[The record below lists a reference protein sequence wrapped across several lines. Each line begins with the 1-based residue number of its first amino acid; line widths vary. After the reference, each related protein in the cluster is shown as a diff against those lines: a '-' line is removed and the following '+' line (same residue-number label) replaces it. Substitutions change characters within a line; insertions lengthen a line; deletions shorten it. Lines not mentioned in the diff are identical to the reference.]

1 MKNFLR
7 KLWKNEEGAE
17 IVEWV
22 IVAAVLIGIAA
33 GGYALLGD
41 SVNNAV
47 NTVGSNL
54 ESAVAAPEPDKK

>member
-1 MKNFLR
+1 MRNFLR

-41 SVNNAV
+41 KVNEAVGTVGTRLTNAV
-47 NTVGSNL
+47 
-54 ESAVAAPEPDKK
+54 K

>member
-47 NTVGSNL
+47 NTRLVT
-54 ESAVAAPEPDKK
+54 K

>member
-1 MKNFLR
+1 MRNFLR

-41 SVNNAV
+41 KVNEAV
-47 NTVGSNL
+47 NTVGDRLTN
-54 ESAVAAPEPDKK
+54 AVGE